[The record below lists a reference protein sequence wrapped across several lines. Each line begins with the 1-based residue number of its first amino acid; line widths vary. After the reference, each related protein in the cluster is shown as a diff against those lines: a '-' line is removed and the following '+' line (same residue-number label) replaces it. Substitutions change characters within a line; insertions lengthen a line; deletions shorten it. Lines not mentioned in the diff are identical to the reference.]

1 MKNESLIKEKNIE
14 NNYIELQNKYKKLFE
29 QYILQKINLK
39 KYDDL
44 ILNSNLD
51 FGISI
56 PNTQQLFT
64 ELENFLELKYIYIIN
79 NFFIEKLDNNALEL
93 LIKSPYNLNE
103 QTYSLIE
110 GTYKD
115 IIKDNFNNEYSDK
128 KYYVCYGY
136 NIKSNYAYNDALVFH
151 IIYSRNTKEYSDEEF
166 IQNIKDKRIFLD
178 TLKAHMIEE
187 INQQLSIPCHVIV
200 SKCPN

>member
-110 GTYKD
+110 GTYKE

-166 IQNIKDKRIFLD
+166 IQNIKDKRMFLNK
-178 TLKAHMIEE
+178 LKEYIVEE
-187 INQQLSIPCHVIV
+187 VKQQLNIPCHIII